1 MQDVAPN
8 QGQKPHIKSNKA
20 EDLRMTS
27 LETQGGFR
35 HPLFICEL
43 WAGFLCWTGSNSM
56 SMALLQLVEAKNANN
71 SHVGFI
77 VGPLFANVGSAATV
91 ALLRGTTIM
100 LWVFWHWRRVR
111 SSQDSRTHW
120 NLGMTWYDI
129 LFGIRLSISTWLN
142 WLRKLGWFK
151 VAPLDRTSSSELA
164 AFWLQLEQWI
174 NKSWEDF
181 AGWQTCALLRNF
193 LNVAF
198 PASAII
204 AEERGTGNGN
214 LAVFRDHWSIKR
226 VQLWFNRIDKN
237 AFFKMIW
244 GTYLFVGLPV
254 QQNSSWWITGP
265 RRSSYC
271 PPQGMFGMQSF
282 DIFGQPYAMLEML
295 WALNSRGDQFEGLKE
310 LSMKEDVSLCCFV
323 MYFSYACIFLLNCD
337 IFVC

>member
-1 MQDVAPN
+1 MQ
-8 QGQKPHIKSNKA
+8 
-20 EDLRMTS
+20 LM
-27 LETQGGFR
+27 
-35 HPLFICEL
+35 
-43 WAGFLCWTGSNSM
+43 
-56 SMALLQLVEAKNANN
+56 
-71 SHVGFI
+71 
-77 VGPLFANVGSAATV
+77 
-91 ALLRGTTIM
+91 
-100 LWVFWHWRRVR
+100 
-111 SSQDSRTHW
+111 
-120 NLGMTWYDI
+120 
-129 LFGIRLSISTWLN
+129 LFGIQLSISN

-164 AFWLQLEQWI
+164 AFWLQMEQWI

-214 LAVFRDHWSIKR
+214 LAVFGDHWSVKR
-226 VQLWFNRIDKN
+226 VQVNPIFKN
-237 AFFKMIW
+237 ASFEMIW
-244 GTYLFVGLPV
+244 GTYLSVGLPV

-282 DIFGQPYAMLEML
+282 DIFGQPYAMLEMP

-323 MYFSYACIFLLNCD
+323 MYFSYLSCAWDCLHLSFELRHICVLTCSIVEVKGIMVCRVSLLISSDLTYLMNSYD
-337 IFVC
+337 HLHGHLFAAWQLDG